1 MKYIKQNK
9 TFLEKWLKT
18 WKFLIKLLII
28 IIFLLS
34 FHKNFDFNFNK
45 RTTSCE
51 QVYCHKNYRKQLNNE
66 FKMFQ
71 PAKKL
76 KALL

>member
-34 FHKNFDFNFNK
+34 FHKNFDLILIKELQVANKFIVTKIIVGNLKCFNPP
-45 RTTSCE
+45 
-51 QVYCHKNYRKQLNNE
+51 KN
-66 FKMFQ
+66 
-71 PAKKL
+71 
-76 KALL
+76 